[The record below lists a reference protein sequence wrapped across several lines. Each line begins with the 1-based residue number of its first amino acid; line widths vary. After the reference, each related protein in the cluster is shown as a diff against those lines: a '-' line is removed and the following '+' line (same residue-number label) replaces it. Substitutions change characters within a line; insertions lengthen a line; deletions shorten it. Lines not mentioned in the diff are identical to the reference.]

1 MPRRGEELLRDIPE
15 KVEALIKE
23 CVKGL
28 LTRRCLSMICQVSSQ
43 TILHLRRGRP
53 MHLIEVNLAV
63 VVRIEPEVMLIVALQ
78 RNISVRLELTYGS
91 MPSTQKAK
99 LRSLS

>member
-1 MPRRGEELLRDIPE
+1 
-15 KVEALIKE
+15 
-23 CVKGL
+23 
-28 LTRRCLSMICQVSSQ
+28 
-43 TILHLRRGRP
+43 